1 MKKLFI
7 TTTLLL
13 TTLLASGQCLENRH
27 STNWFDGWISCN
39 TSPNPISSYGN
50 THWIKYDLG
59 HIYTIYKTKLW
70 NSNDPS
76 HLDYGIM
83 NYNIDYSIDGN
94 TWINLGSFTAN
105 QATGLPQYE
114 GDFGADFNGASARYV
129 IITPTSN
136 YGGACYG
143 FSEMMFNLD
152 GTLSVTEN
160 ELNTDLTIQSFP
172 NPFNDDFTLL
182 INTPI
187 NEEINYKV
195 IDILGRE
202 VIKNTLK
209 NVTNTNAITINTKH
223 LITGIYFV
231 QIQQGKYTKSLKII
245 KK

>member
-7 TTTLLL
+7 TFALL
-13 TTLLASGQCLENRH
+13 TSLLSSGQCLENRH
-27 STNWFDGWISCN
+27 NTNWFDGWVSCN

-59 HIYTIYKTKLW
+59 HVYTIYKTKLW
-70 NSNDPS
+70 NTNDPS

-83 NYNIDYSIDGN
+83 NYTIDYSIDGN
-94 TWINLGSFTAN
+94 TWTNLGSFTAN

-129 IITPTSN
+129 LITPSSN
-136 YGGACYG
+136 YGGSCYG
-143 FSEMMFNLD
+143 FSELLFNLD
-152 GTLSVTEN
+152 GTLTVSED
-160 ELNTDLTIQSFP
+160 ELNNDLTIQSFP
-172 NPFNDDFTLL
+172 NPFSDEITLL

-187 NEEINYKV
+187 NDKINYKI

-202 VIKNTLK
+202 VLK
-209 NVTNTNAITINTKH
+209 NSLTTVTDTNAIAINTKN
-223 LITGIYFV
+223 LKTGVYFV
-231 QIQQGKYTKSLKII
+231 QIQQGKYQKSLKII